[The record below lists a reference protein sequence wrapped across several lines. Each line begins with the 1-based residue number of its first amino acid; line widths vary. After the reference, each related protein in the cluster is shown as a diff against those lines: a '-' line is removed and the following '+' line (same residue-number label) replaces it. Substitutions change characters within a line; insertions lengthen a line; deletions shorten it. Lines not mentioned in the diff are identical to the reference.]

1 MLAEGLYG
9 ILVLK
14 SSLLPGSLFFVF
26 LLPLVLVRRET
37 LYRFEGPFS
46 SSSESV
52 DISDSLEY
60 ASSAVPL
67 PFPLEDRR
75 LRLALPSRL
84 ISVPSYS
91 VIYGMM
97 PVLKSSLFPLRRF
110 LRGLV

>member
-9 ILVLK
+9 IPVLK
-14 SSLLPGSLFFVF
+14 SSLFPGSLFFVF

-75 LRLALPSRL
+75 LALPSRL